1 MNNKYEATSL
11 YIKDMWEKGLRKG
24 DHNPDYPLPHPFEA
38 PCINGLFQCLF
49 YWDTFFTNRGM
60 ILDNKVQYAKWNTED
75 LIFLLNKYGCV
86 PNSNSYPGIKHASQP
101 PYLQY
106 MIRDV
111 YEATKDDEW
120 LKQAYYALKKEYD
133 FWMTKRIT
141 PIGLNQYLHHPKTE
155 QEKIDFYDYCAT
167 RIALDKNAPRNLKI
181 RIGASLNACGE
192 SGCDLTPT
200 ILFNGEDMVEVDLNC
215 HMFAMEGYLSELASR
230 FEPDLFKKFKDA
242 QIKRKC
248 LMDKYMFDENN
259 GLYWN
264 YNFVEK
270 KIEQQDFHY
279 AGQFLPFIFG
289 LSTDKKAL
297 LGLLCKLEY
306 AYGVAETEKYPFKYE
321 HQSAYPYSW
330 PFDNCFAFWALSNL
344 GLKDDAKRVGI
355 KYLEMCSN
363 SYIASGHLWE
373 VYSAVTDGIAEK
385 KEYPNAE
392 MLGWTAGFYQWIYF
406 YLFKGVKPSY

>member
-1 MNNKYEATSL
+1 MNKKYKETYL
-11 YIKDMWEKGLRKG
+11 YIKNKWEKGLRKG
-24 DHNPDYPLPHPFEA
+24 DHDPNYPLPYPFEA
-38 PCINGLFQCLF
+38 PCVNGLFQCLF

-60 ILDNKVQYAKWNTED
+60 ILNGKIQYAKWNTD
-75 LIFLLNKYGCV
+75 NLIYLLNKYGCV

-111 YEATKDDEW
+111 YETTKDDEW
-120 LKQAYYALKKEYD
+120 LIKAYYALKKEYE
-133 FWMTKRIT
+133 FWMKKRIT
-141 PIGLNQYLHHPKTE
+141 PIGLNQYLHHPKTD
-155 QEKIDFYDYCAT
+155 QERIDFYDYCAT
-167 RIALDKNAPRNLKI
+167 RIALDKNAPNELKTK
-181 RIGASLNACGE
+181 IGASLNACGE

-200 ILFNGEDMVEVDLNC
+200 ILFDGLEMVEVDLNC
-215 HMFAMEGYLSELASR
+215 HMYAMENYLAELAHKFQPFLEKYYLSQR
-230 FEPDLFKKFKDA
+230 D
-242 QIKRKC
+242 KRKN
-248 LMDKYMFDENN
+248 LMDKYMFDEKE

-264 YNFVEK
+264 YNFVKNEIVQK
-270 KIEQQDFHY
+270 NFHY

-289 LSTDKKAL
+289 LSKDKNAL
-297 LGLLCKLEY
+297 LHLLSKLEY
-306 AYGVAETEKYPFKYE
+306 KYGVAETEKYPFKYE

-330 PFDNCFAFWALSNL
+330 PFDNCFAFWALTNL
-344 GLKDDAKRVGI
+344 GLEDDAERVGI

-373 VYSAVTDGIAEK
+373 VYSAISDGIAEK

-392 MLGWTAGFYQWIYF
+392 MLGWTAGVYQWIYC